1 MHRNWV
7 WYNSEYGF
15 LALEYN
21 VWSANFKFTLFG
33 QGDGLLVLYLLVIV
47 LKIENKRK
55 NTEII
60 FHGDNT

>member
-47 LKIENKRK
+47 LKIENKCK
-55 NTEII
+55 NT
-60 FHGDNT
+60 